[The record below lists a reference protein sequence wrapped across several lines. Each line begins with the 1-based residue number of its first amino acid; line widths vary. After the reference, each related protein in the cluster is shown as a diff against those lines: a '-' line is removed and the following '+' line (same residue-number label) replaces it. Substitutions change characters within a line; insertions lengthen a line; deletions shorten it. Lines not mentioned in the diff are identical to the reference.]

1 MGSEKK
7 ILSLVF
13 ICILLIASYNYVI
26 GEAQDAADADPTHSG
41 KAFIAQIMPYLWLM
55 VILSALGITLY
66 VISKTF

>member
-1 MGSEKK
+1 MASEKK

-13 ICILLIASYNYVI
+13 VCILLIASYNYVT

-41 KAFIAQIMPYLWLM
+41 KAFIAQLMPILWLM

-66 VISKTF
+66 VIAESF

>member
-1 MGSEKK
+1 MSSEKT

-13 ICILLIASYNYVI
+13 VSILLIASYSYVT

-41 KAFIAQIMPYLWLM
+41 KAFVAQIMPILWI
-55 VILSALGITLY
+55 VIIIMALGVTLY